1 MTSGMVILAEIRTE
15 TQQGRP
21 APTTGWEWS
30 PGCTPLRDPS
40 PGKWIVRRTADS
52 FDVIFR
58 SYLFPELCSGGPE
71 YLIGS
76 FNPTDAGELGAR
88 EMAIK
93 LRNESY
99 RQEAERSGISYS
111 I

>member
-21 APTTGWEWS
+21 APTTGWEWTA
-30 PGCTPLRDPS
+30 GDTPKTDPS
-40 PGKWIVRRTADS
+40 PGTWFVRRMEDR
-52 FDVIFR
+52 FVVFFR
-58 SYLFPELCSGGPE
+58 SKLTPELKGKGPE
-71 YLIGS
+71 FPILT
-76 FNPTDAGELGAR
+76 FPPTEAGEYVAR

-99 RQEAERSGISYS
+99 RQEAERNGRSYFV
-111 I
+111 